1 MDNRIDLSE
10 ISFRLKQIRTQLG
23 LTPKQIFEQT
33 GISTGNLS
41 ELENG
46 KYPPSAKTLILLS
59 ELYDV
64 SIDWILQG
72 TKYHNTATPP
82 TGDVAAIT
90 IPNAEIMG
98 FFRKIATKWLQGDR
112 DLQGWILVQL
122 RLAFPQIA
130 AELHQEM
137 QKEATGEIAPVKS

>member
-10 ISFRLKQIRTQLG
+10 ISSRLKQIRTQLG
-23 LTPKQIFEQT
+23 FTPKQIFEKT

-46 KYPPSAKTLILLS
+46 KYPPSAKTLVLLS
-59 ELYDV
+59 ELYGV

-72 TKYHNTATPP
+72 TRCHNTATPSP
-82 TGDVAAIT
+82 DMAAIT
-90 IPNAEIMG
+90 MPNAEIMG
-98 FFRKIATKWLQGDR
+98 FFQKIATEWLQGDR

-130 AELHQEM
+130 AELHQERP
-137 QKEATGEIAPVKS
+137 KEPAGEIAPVKF